1 MKIDFILDIDV
12 QCGLL
17 YYLENKEMIR
27 VPAIRD
33 ELRGMII
40 GRNRLASYI
49 RNREILPDMLKSRYT
64 CGNCYAK
71 ETCFIYHKVGSILR
85 AIFSTRKVLTGHSF

>member
-1 MKIDFILDIDV
+1 
-12 QCGLL
+12 
-17 YYLENKEMIR
+17 MIR

-49 RNREILPDMLKSRYT
+49 RNREVLPEMLKDTRT
-64 CGNCYAK
+64 CGGCYAK
-71 ETCFIYHKVGSILR
+71 ETCFIYHKVNI
-85 AIFSTRKVLTGHSF
+85 I